1 MTARMVRID
10 DEYTA
15 QFDKMVAS
23 LKGHIEVVNDPNLE
37 YDPYFYERKASLDK
51 TIEAVDNGTMKM
63 YSQKEW
69 EAEMLE
75 WDRELEEK
83 YGHN

>member
-15 QFDKMVAS
+15 QFDEMVAS
-23 LKGHIEVVNDPNLE
+23 LKEHIEVVNDPNLE

-51 TIEAVDNGTMKM
+51 TIEAIDNGTMKM
-63 YSQKEW
+63 NDFNESIDKLIAQL
-69 EAEMLE
+69 EA
-75 WDRELEEK
+75 
-83 YGHN
+83 

>member
-15 QFDKMVAS
+15 QFDEMVAS
-23 LKGHIEVVNDPNLE
+23 LKEHIEVVDDPNLE

-63 YSQKEW
+63 YNQEEW

-75 WDRELEEK
+75 WDKELEEK